1 MRGKVQNCL
10 QKIKEKIADFI
21 VNSSSQGCFLIPS
34 YNHGPTVIGSY
45 TSSVE
50 PDDNTSVMIGGTY
63 EHDIGRYGALI
74 FGASSDME
82 VPI

>member
-1 MRGKVQNCL
+1 MPAE
-10 QKIKEKIADFI
+10 IKEKIADFI
-21 VNSSSQGCFLIPS
+21 VNSSSQDCFFIPS

-50 PDDNTSVMIGGTY
+50 LDDNTSVMIGGIY
-63 EHDIGRYGALI
+63 EHDMGCYEALI
-74 FGASSDME
+74 FGALGDME